1 MHVPYWAIPIGAV
14 LGCFG
19 VAGGAFGAH
28 ALKAI
33 LEPDRLQIFEVAIRY
48 QLYHAL
54 ALLAVGIL
62 ARTVPNVAE
71 DSLGSAPA
79 TKALTWSARA
89 FLLGVLLFSGSLF
102 VLVFSGVRWIGAIT
116 PLGGVAF
123 LVGWACLGY
132 GGWQLGR
139 PASNVLR

>member
-54 ALLAVGIL
+54 ALLAVGTL

-71 DSLGSAPA
+71 HSLGPAPA

-102 VLVFSGVRWIGAIT
+102 ALVFSGVRWIGAIT

-139 PASNVLR
+139 PASNVVR